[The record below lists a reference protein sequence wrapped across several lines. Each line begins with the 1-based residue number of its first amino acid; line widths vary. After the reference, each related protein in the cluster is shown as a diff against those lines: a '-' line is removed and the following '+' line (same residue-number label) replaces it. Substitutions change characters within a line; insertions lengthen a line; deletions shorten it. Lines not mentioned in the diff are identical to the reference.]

1 MTHSTKRVICPS
13 GGIRQVIFLKN
24 FFIVG
29 NFMKLPKIY
38 IKLFSL
44 ISFIFLLSLH
54 SLVLGEEIPQG
65 LTVQVQYMQQG
76 KKLWAIVELGIAE
89 NYYAYAP
96 KSSSGELVD
105 AEQATQLVVKNAVG
119 QYLPVYMPWGQERE
133 DYYEKGKRISAFT
146 KEVYLFVDLGFLQ
159 DMDVTKESIHG
170 KLSLLLCS
178 TKHCLPVRIPLQ
190 FTLTPELLQSVPS
203 LEKQSY
209 ADVWRHAVQDGALAP
224 SDTTSEAT
232 YGQSLLSSSE
242 DKTQENLSGLA
253 AGLARFKDST
263 TNEAGL
269 VSLHQETQKDTWSFS
284 PRVWAQSLEVKSLSK
299 ALVLGLLAGLILN
312 LMPCVLP
319 VLTLKMQSLML
330 TEEGEGRV
338 RAFRE
343 HNLFFAAGILTQ
355 FLLLGLVL
363 GSLGLIWGELFQN
376 VTFVL
381 AMLVIIFVLA
391 LSLLG
396 VFTLPMLDMK
406 SSSTGDARQQ
416 AFMTGMVATL
426 LATPCSGPLLGGVL
440 SWAFLQPIHFIVLI
454 IMAVGVGM
462 TLPYVLFAWQPQWV
476 RFLPKP
482 GAWMELLEK
491 MVAFF
496 LLGTVIYIFSILP
509 KHAHIPVLFSLLFLA
524 IMAWIWGQFGG
535 LAAPVRRRRMLA
547 LAFIVS
553 MVGVVAYAGQ
563 EPIKTHVVWQP
574 FSATSFQDV
583 LGKRPLLVE
592 FTADWCPN
600 CKYVEKT
607 VLTEENLQKWQEQ
620 YGIELIKVDITRDNV
635 AGEALL
641 HALGSKSIPFTAVFG
656 VGDAAQR
663 PVVIRDIYTQESLE
677 SVLQQAL
684 E

>member
-1 MTHSTKRVICPS
+1 
-13 GGIRQVIFLKN
+13 
-24 FFIVG
+24 
-29 NFMKLPKIY
+29 MKLPKIY
-38 IKLFSL
+38 IKFFSL
-44 ISFIFLLSLH
+44 MMFVFLLSLQ
-54 SLVLGEEIPQG
+54 SLAFGEEIPQG
-65 LTVQVQYMQQG
+65 LTVQVQYVQQEN
-76 KKLWAIVELGIAE
+76 KLWAVVELDIAE

-96 KSSSGELVD
+96 KNSSGELVD
-105 AEQATQLVVKNAVG
+105 AEQATQLVVRSATG
-119 QYLPVYMPWGQERE
+119 QYLPVYMPWGKERE
-133 DYYEKGKRISAFT
+133 DYYEKGKLISAFT
-146 KEVYLFVDLGFLQ
+146 DKVYLFVNLNSLQ
-159 DMDVTKESIHG
+159 NADFTKESIQA

-178 TKHCLPVRIPLQ
+178 TKHCLPVRMPLS
-190 FTLTPELLQSVPS
+190 FTLSSEILQNLPS

-209 ADVWRHAVQDGALAP
+209 ADVWTHAVQYGAVAFP
-224 SDTTSEAT
+224 DTTPET
-232 YGQSLLSSSE
+232 TFGQSLLSSDSE
-242 DKTQENLSGLA
+242 TQENVSGLA
-253 AGLARFKDST
+253 AGLARFNDST
-263 TNEAGL
+263 VNQAGL
-269 VSLHQETQKDTWSFS
+269 LSLHQEVAKDTWSFS
-284 PRVWAQSLEVKSLSK
+284 PRVWAQSLEVDSLGK
-299 ALVLGLLAGLILN
+299 ALLLGLLAGLILN

-355 FLLLGLVL
+355 FIFLGLVL
-363 GSLGLIWGELFQN
+363 GTLGLMWGELFQN

-406 SSSTGDARQQ
+406 SSSAGDARQQ

-440 SWAFLQPIHFIVLI
+440 SWAFLQPLHFIVLI
-454 IMAVGVGM
+454 VVAVGVGM
-462 TLPYVLFAWQPQWV
+462 TLPYILFAWQPQWV

-482 GAWMELLEK
+482 GAWMILLEK
-491 MVAFF
+491 IVAFF

-509 KHAHIPVLFSLLFLA
+509 KYAHIPVLFSLLFLA

-535 LAAPVRRRRMLA
+535 LAAPARRRRMLA
-547 LAFIVS
+547 FAFIIS

-563 EPIKTHVVWQP
+563 EPTKVHVAWQS
-574 FSATSFQDV
+574 FTTTSFQEV
-583 LGKRPLLVE
+583 LGKKPLLVE

-620 YGIELIKVDITRDNV
+620 YGIELIRVDITRDNV
-635 AGEALL
+635 DGEALL

-656 VGDAAQR
+656 VGDTAQS

-677 SVLQQAL
+677 NALQQAL